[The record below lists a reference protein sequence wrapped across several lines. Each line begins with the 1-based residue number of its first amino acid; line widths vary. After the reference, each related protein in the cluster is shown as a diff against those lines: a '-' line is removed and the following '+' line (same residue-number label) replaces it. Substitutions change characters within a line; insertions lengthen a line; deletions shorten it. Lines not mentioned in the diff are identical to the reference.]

1 MIYPPPTRI
10 AAIVALE
17 PDAQCHVFEE
27 PDGTYRVEWLDD
39 SITQPSK
46 SAIDAKYNELV
57 AAEPL
62 NRVREERDRRLA
74 ETDYWALADMAD
86 MTQAQI
92 NYRQALR
99 DITDNCTSLDDVVWP
114 EKPSG

>member
-1 MIYPPPTRI
+1 MIYPPATRI
-10 AAIVALE
+10 DAIIALE

-39 SITQPSK
+39 SITQPSE

-57 AAEPL
+57 AAQPL
-62 NRVREERDRRLA
+62 NRVREERDHRLA
-74 ETDYWALADMAD
+74 ETDHWALADLPD

-92 NYRQALR
+92 DYRQALR

-114 EKPSG
+114 TKP

>member
-1 MIYPPPTRI
+1 MIYPPPSRI

-74 ETDYWALADMAD
+74 ETDYWALAAHV
-86 MTQAQI
+86 
-92 NYRQALR
+92 L
-99 DITDNCTSLDDVVWP
+99 SLATHFSSLAIICSSIQPVIDR
-114 EKPSG
+114 